1 MAKQEIT
8 YNWGKDHLQIEL
20 GNRIQPRIRFLF
32 IAEFIL
38 MLSIASSFLHEAIP
52 VAGNF
57 THFMLCIGATII
69 YMLAS
74 YRFISRI
81 FFKESLYI
89 TTNAITIVQ
98 YSPFYRNT
106 RTFNWN
112 SISPIQYYGKQAKT
126 DHPLKG
132 NSFDYFGFETQEQ
145 LIQSLHHKGNL
156 CFVCEEERIYFG
168 RGIYT
173 WDAEKIIRMIKLYV
187 GPVMKLD
194 EELDR
199 MVTEFEQDNEA

>member
-1 MAKQEIT
+1 MC
-8 YNWGKDHLQIEL
+8 
-20 GNRIQPRIRFLF
+20 IRD
-32 IAEFIL
+32 
-38 MLSIASSFLHEAIP
+38 
-52 VAGNF
+52 
-57 THFMLCIGATII
+57 
-69 YMLAS
+69 
-74 YRFISRI
+74 R
-81 FFKESLYI
+81 
-89 TTNAITIVQ
+89 
-98 YSPFYRNT
+98 
-106 RTFNWN
+106 
-112 SISPIQYYGKQAKT
+112 AKT

-199 MVTEFEQDNEA
+199 MVTEFEQDNEAWLVYSSTI